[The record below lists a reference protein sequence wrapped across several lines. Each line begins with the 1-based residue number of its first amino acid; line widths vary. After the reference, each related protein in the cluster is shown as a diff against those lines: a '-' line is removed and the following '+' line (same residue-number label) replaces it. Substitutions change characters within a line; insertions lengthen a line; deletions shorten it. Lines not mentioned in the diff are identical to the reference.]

1 MPDPRP
7 HRLKTAIGL
16 VASLLIA
23 GLATWV
29 LYRTFQRI
37 EPADVLRKM
46 TEVPR
51 AKLLLAA
58 ACALGGFL
66 AIALYEG
73 VVVRH
78 VKRPLGVGKPA
89 LTALSYVRD
98 RCVELRQPEPLHGQV
113 PRGLAGEGARILER
127 PLRLDLLHFLT
138 QEQIANDR
146 HTCAQCRRRLD
157 RAEAVE

>member
-1 MPDPRP
+1 MPDPRS
-7 HRLKTAIGL
+7 HRLKTAIGV

-58 ACALGGFL
+58 ACAL
-66 AIALYEG
+66 
-73 VVVRH
+73 
-78 VKRPLGVGKPA
+78 
-89 LTALSYVRD
+89 S
-98 RCVELRQPEPLHGQV
+98 
-113 PRGLAGEGARILER
+113 
-127 PLRLDLLHFLT
+127 LLLPF
-138 QEQIANDR
+138 
-146 HTCAQCRRRLD
+146 
-157 RAEAVE
+157 